1 MTKFIELTKPNGIV
15 FTINA
20 DCLQMAQRNA
30 DGQAYI
36 IVSVDAGVE
45 EYTIDGTIKES
56 YEELKTKLGAI

>member
-1 MTKFIELTKPNGIV
+1 MTKFIELTKPDGIV
-15 FTINA
+15 FTINV
-20 DCLQMAQRNA
+20 DCLQMAQRDA

-45 EYTIDGTIKES
+45 KYTLDGIIKES